1 MLPFGRAEW
10 PMRLNLPNTLT
21 MIRIFLVPLLV
32 VVLLT
37 PPWATAWVKSKLA
50 DVEYWSWVAALVSW
64 LSHWREVVGVAIF
77 LTAAATDWLDGYLAR
92 SRGQVTVLGKLLD
105 PVADKLLVT
114 AALLPL
120 VRDELIPDWMA
131 ALLIGR
137 EFLVS
142 GLRSVASA
150 EGLVIPAGS
159 VGKWKMGMSI
169 TAISFLIV
177 VPHAPAGAW
186 PAWVPAGAYL
196 LLGTGFL
203 WAALALSLASAG
215 LYFWEFRH
223 FIQAR
228 KETPAAP

>member
-1 MLPFGRAEW
+1 VSAA
-10 PMRLNLPNTLT
+10 NKITLV
-21 MIRIFLVPLLV
+21 RIVLIPLLLAFMVPDNV
-32 VVLLT
+32 VDR
-37 PPWATAWVKSKLA
+37 WI
-50 DVEYWSWVAALVSW
+50 AL
-64 LSHWREVVGVAIF
+64 AIF
-77 LTAAATDWLDGYLAR
+77 LLASATDWLDGYVAR
-92 SRGQVTVLGKLLD
+92 TRGQVTTLGKLLD

-120 VRDELIPDWMA
+120 VRKELVPDYMA

-150 EGLVIPAGS
+150 EGVVIPAGQ

-177 VPHAPAGAW
+177 APRNRVNTW
-186 PAWVPAGAYL
+186 PSWVPDGSYA
-196 LLGTGFL
+196 LLGTAFL
-203 WAALALSLASAG
+203 WVTLALSLGSAA
-215 LYFWEFRH
+215 LYFWEYRH

-228 KETPAAP
+228 KEPPAAP

>member
-1 MLPFGRAEW
+1 MSAA
-10 PMRLNLPNTLT
+10 NKITLL
-21 MIRIFLVPLLV
+21 RITLIPLLLAFLVRDS
-32 VVLLT
+32 T
-37 PPWATAWVKSKLA
+37 FARW
-50 DVEYWSWVAALVSW
+50 AAL
-64 LSHWREVVGVAIF
+64 AIF
-77 LTAAATDWLDGYLAR
+77 LLASATDWLDGYLAR
-92 SRGQVTVLGKLLD
+92 SRGQVTTFGKLLD

-120 VRDELIPDWMA
+120 VRDGLVPDWMA

-150 EGLVIPAGS
+150 EGVVIPAGT

-177 VPHAPAGAW
+177 TPRARTVHW
-186 PAWVPAGAYL
+186 PAWVPDGAYL
-196 LLGTGFL
+196 FLGNAFL
-203 WAALALSLASAG
+203 WTTLALSLGSAA
-215 LYFWEFRH
+215 LYFWEYRH

-228 KETPAAP
+228 KETPVAS

>member
-1 MLPFGRAEW
+1 MSAA
-10 PMRLNLPNTLT
+10 NKITLA
-21 MIRIFLVPLLV
+21 RITLIPLLLVFLVHEGTTV
-32 VVLLT
+32 DR
-37 PPWATAWVKSKLA
+37 WI
-50 DVEYWSWVAALVSW
+50 AL
-64 LSHWREVVGVAIF
+64 AIF
-77 LTAAATDWLDGYLAR
+77 LLASATDWLDGYVAR

-120 VRDELIPDWMA
+120 VRDELVSDWMA

-137 EFLVS
+137 EFLVT

-150 EGLVIPAGS
+150 EGVVIPAGA

-177 VPHAPAGAW
+177 VPNPHAPVW
-186 PAWVPAGAYL
+186 PRWVPDGAYL
-196 LLGTGFL
+196 KLGSGFL
-203 WAALALSLASAG
+203 WATLALSLASAA
-215 LYFWEFRH
+215 LYFWEYRH
-223 FIQAR
+223 FIQVR

>member
-1 MLPFGRAEW
+1 VSAA
-10 PMRLNLPNTLT
+10 NKITLL
-21 MIRIFLVPLLV
+21 RIVLIPLLLAFLVREG
-32 VVLLT
+32 T
-37 PPWATAWVKSKLA
+37 TTDRWI
-50 DVEYWSWVAALVSW
+50 AL
-64 LSHWREVVGVAIF
+64 AIF
-77 LTAAATDWLDGYLAR
+77 LLASATDWLDGYLAR
-92 SRGQVTVLGKLLD
+92 SRSQVTVLGKLLD

-120 VRDELIPDWMA
+120 VRDEIVVDWMA

-150 EGLVIPAGS
+150 EGVVIPAGS

-169 TAISFLIV
+169 TAVSFLIV
-177 VPHAPAGAW
+177 VPSPSAAAW

-196 LLGTGFL
+196 LLGTIFL
-203 WAALALSLASAG
+203 WVTLALSLASAG